1 MTGFLNDD
9 VAGALCLAL
18 ALITLAVDRLLA
30 AGRR

>member
-9 VAGALCLAL
+9 IAGALCLLLAL
-18 ALITLAVDRLLA
+18 ATLAVDRLLS